1 MQITANGQTASRS
14 RWIIWSLAIAVTVVF
29 VLAIIG
35 MTVPGSRQKGILPLI
50 RPMPAPILCIGADTT
65 GVCS

>member
-1 MQITANGQTASRS
+1 MQITANGRTGSRP
-14 RWIIWSLAIAVTVVF
+14 RWIVWTVAIAVTVVF
-29 VLAIIG
+29 VLEIIG
-35 MTVPGSRQKGILPLI
+35 MTAPGSRTKGILPLI